1 MGLEYMIPKTGDILL
16 LLAVV
21 IAAAMF
27 LAYSANM
34 RK

>member
-1 MGLEYMIPKTGDILL
+1 MELEYMIPANGDIPFLF
-16 LLAVV
+16 AVV
-21 IAAAMF
+21 IAAAML